1 VQANKAARWRRV
13 AVGNAVVFLTNHKS
27 ADHLDRFLLLPIS
40 YDIPLLFEDLA
51 LCERFHWANHYN
63 KADYSGEWNGIA
75 LRSVSGKTDQILASE
90 SAAFYDTPLLET
102 CAYFKEIV
110 SGFDCELETVR
121 LLALAPGSSIKTHR
135 DRGLAYSMGCF
146 RLHIP
151 ILTDPDVHFVVDG
164 EKLPMQAGECW
175 YANFDLPHSVSHKGE
190 TRRVHLVI
198 DGKRNEWTDQLFRE
212 AGYDFAWENQPIQ
225 YDENTKRLMIEQLK
239 AMGTETALK
248 IVAELESGK
257 SI

>member
-1 VQANKAARWRRV
+1 M
-13 AVGNAVVFLTNHKS
+13 
-27 ADHLDRFLLLPIS
+27 DRFLLFPIS
-40 YDIPLLFEDLA
+40 YNIPRLLADLA
-51 LCERFHWANHYN
+51 LCEKYHWATHYN

-75 LRSVSGKTDQILASE
+75 LRSPNGNTENILATE
-90 SAAFYDTPLLET
+90 SSVYRDTPLLEK
-102 CAYFKEIV
+102 CLYFKEIIAA
-110 SGFDCELETVR
+110 FHCELETIR
-121 LLALAPGSSIKTHR
+121 LLALAPGSTIKTHC

-151 ILTDPDVHFVVDG
+151 ILTDPEVAFTVDG

-175 YANFDLPHSVSHKGE
+175 YANFDLPHSVSHKGK

-212 AGYDFAWENQPIQ
+212 AGYDFALENKPKQM
-225 YDENTKRLMIEQLK
+225 DERTKALMIESLK

-248 IVAELESGK
+248 IVADLESGK
-257 SI
+257 SANP